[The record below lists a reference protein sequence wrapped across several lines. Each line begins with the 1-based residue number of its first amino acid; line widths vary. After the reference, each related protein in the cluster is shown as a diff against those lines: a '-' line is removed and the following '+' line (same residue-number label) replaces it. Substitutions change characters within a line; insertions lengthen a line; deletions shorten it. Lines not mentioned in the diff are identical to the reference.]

1 VKEGNLDKRCRRCT
15 QAARQVIE
23 RKKYLPQPRGRQE
36 ANMPTV
42 FHNTE
47 KSEASRA
54 RTIRGRNGGTLTP
67 FRPGE
72 GQRVGYRKPNNY
84 VETLHLARKSS
95 PDAMRTLIK
104 CLNDPDSRTAVVA
117 ANSILERAWGK
128 VREQKPEEQ
137 HQASI
142 DLSALTDA
150 ELALLLKLADSGRL
164 RPAPDAQTD
173 DEIEGEVHPMG
184 GAQHER

>member
-1 VKEGNLDKRCRRCT
+1 MSASIPD
-15 QAARQVIE
+15 
-23 RKKYLPQPRGRQE
+23 P
-36 ANMPTV
+36 
-42 FHNTE
+42 E
-47 KSEASRA
+47 KPVASRA
-54 RTIRGRNGGTLTP
+54 REGWRPGRNGGLLRPP
-67 FRPGE
+67 FEPGSSPMT
-72 GQRVGYRKPNNY
+72 GYRKPLNY

-104 CLNDPDSRTAVVA
+104 CLNDSDSRTAVVA

-142 DLSALTDA
+142 DLSALTDS

-164 RPAPDAQTD
+164 RPAPDAQPD
-173 DEIEGEVHPMG
+173 NEIEGEVHPVG
-184 GAQHER
+184 RAQHEP